1 MISRNIFRFP
11 GIDLQL
17 FEEKML
23 RWSTSFSCAAF
34 YNSNNW
40 NQNSSFNKLFG
51 IGCLAAFE
59 LHHSEQMDDCRQFIN
74 QNTDWRFLA
83 ISYDYKNVFVSNYA
97 KVAAEI
103 QFPKICVFIPE
114 FVFHVQTE
122 IILETYLSEFEA
134 TKLIEHILNFENEIS
149 LSHEIV
155 SDIRASIDKQT
166 YLNTVKIIL
175 DHIQKGD
182 FYEINFCFPFSTKVE
197 SLSITSLYKQLNAKS
212 EAPFSGIF
220 KWNDFSVVSSSP
232 ERFLK
237 KCTNRLI
244 SQPIKG
250 TARRASNSLLDN
262 QIKQELQNNE
272 KERAENVMI
281 VDLVRNDLSKIA
293 EKASV
298 AVDSLCEIHSF
309 KQVHQMISTISCTV
323 RKEVDFF
330 DILDATFPMG
340 SMTGAPKVEAMKWID
355 QYEPAARG
363 MYSGSFGYITPNND
377 FDLNVII
384 RSLLCDTKTGKVTF
398 SVGSAITANAV
409 AEAEFEECLL
419 KAKAMIEVLKS
430 QLFEQPAL

>member
-1 MISRNIFRFP
+1 MVSRNIFRFP

-17 FEEKML
+17 FEDKML
-23 RWSTSFSCAAF
+23 HWSSCFSCTAI

-40 NQNSSFNKLFG
+40 HQHSSFNKLFG
-51 IGCLAAFE
+51 IGSLATFE
-59 LHHSEQMDDCRQFIN
+59 LHHSEQIDDCRQFIN

-83 ISYDYKNVFVSNYA
+83 ISYDYKNVLVSNYA
-97 KVAAEI
+97 TVAAEI

-114 FVFHVQTE
+114 FVFHLQTE
-122 IILETYLSEFEA
+122 VVLETYLSESEA
-134 TKLIEHILNFENEIS
+134 QKLVEDILNFENEIS
-149 LSHEIV
+149 LSHAIV
-155 SDIRASIDKQT
+155 SDIQASIEKQT
-166 YLNTVKIIL
+166 YLDKVNKIL

-182 FYEINFCFPFSTKVE
+182 FYEINFCFPFSAKVN
-197 SLSITSLYKQLNAKS
+197 SISSTALYKHLNAKS

-220 KWNDFSVVSSSP
+220 KWNNYSVVSSSP

-237 KCTNRLI
+237 KSSNRLI

-250 TARRASNSLLDN
+250 TARRDPNPLFDN
-262 QIKQELQNNE
+262 EIKMQLQGNE

-309 KQVHQMISTISCTV
+309 KQVHQMISTVSCTV
-323 RKEVDFF
+323 RNEVDFF

-340 SMTGAPKVEAMKWID
+340 SMTGAPKIEAMKWID

-430 QLFEQPAL
+430 PVLEQPTV